1 MIGIDANAL
10 VALAI
15 REHPAHLSA
24 SKVFERELVADEQ
37 IVLASSIAAEFLH
50 VVTDARRITPAREMK
65 ESVAWLRAWQAEVSA
80 QWLMPTES
88 SVALWL
94 KWMDEFKLGRK
105 RILDTQYAAMLHENG
120 VKRLL
125 TNNVD
130 DFRVFGVFEIV
141 PF

>member
-1 MIGIDANAL
+1 MIGIDANVL
-10 VALAI
+10 VALAVG
-15 REHPAHLSA
+15 EHPAHLYA
-24 SKVFERELVADEQ
+24 SKVFERELAADEQ
-37 IVLASSIAAEFLH
+37 IVLASSVAAEFLH
-50 VVTDARRITPAREMK
+50 VVTDVRRITPAREMK
-65 ESVAWLRAWQAEVSA
+65 ESVAWLRAWNAEVSA

-105 RILDTQYAAMLHENG
+105 RILDTQYAAMLHESG

-125 TNNVD
+125 TNNVE

-141 PF
+141 SF